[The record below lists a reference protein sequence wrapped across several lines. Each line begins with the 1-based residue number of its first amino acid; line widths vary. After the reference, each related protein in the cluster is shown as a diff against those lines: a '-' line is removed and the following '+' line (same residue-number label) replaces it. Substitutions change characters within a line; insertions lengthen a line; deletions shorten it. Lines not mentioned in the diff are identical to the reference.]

1 MNVIQMITI
10 CQLGIPSEG
19 VPPLCMLT
27 SKDVRHFDKDGGDL
41 SEMKM
46 VMAVVKIYAK
56 QRGIWKPLNAQNYW
70 NGAIVTALWD
80 GVWPD
85 LAPALSTVAVLPDTD
100 NNISEHKSRAGSLAW
115 RTCLNKLRKRGVLK
129 AL

>member
-19 VPPLCMLT
+19 VPSLCMLT
-27 SKDVRHFDKDGGDL
+27 SKDVRRFDKDGGDL
-41 SEMKM
+41 SKMKM

-56 QRGIWKPLNAQNYW
+56 RRGIWKPLNVQNYW
-70 NGAIVTALWD
+70 NGATVLTALWD
-80 GVWPD
+80 GVWTD

-100 NNISEHKSRAGSLAW
+100 NNISERKSRAGSLAW
-115 RTCLNKLRKRGVLK
+115 RTC
-129 AL
+129 